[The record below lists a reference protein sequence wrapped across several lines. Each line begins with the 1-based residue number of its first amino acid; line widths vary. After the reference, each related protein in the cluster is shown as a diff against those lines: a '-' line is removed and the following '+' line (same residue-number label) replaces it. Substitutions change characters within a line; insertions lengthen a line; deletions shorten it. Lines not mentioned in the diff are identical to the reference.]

1 MFSGVFSEDFFKQL
15 LISGIQTGVYFEH
28 AFFVDSDN
36 TFRKYFELTR
46 PPVDFL
52 RQSQAH
58 YSMAAALEEIA
69 EHILFLSGVQPISD
83 SSNRWNKFISRFSKI
98 VRDLNDLF
106 HRKEKVVGVL
116 LYQLYVVVLHNEDQP
131 LNVGRTM

>member
-1 MFSGVFSEDFFKQL
+1 M
-15 LISGIQTGVYFEH
+15 
-28 AFFVDSDN
+28 
-36 TFRKYFELTR
+36 
-46 PPVDFL
+46 DFL

-98 VRDLNDLF
+98 VRDLNDSF
-106 HRKEKVVGVL
+106 PHRKEKSCWRGL

-131 LNVGRTM
+131 